1 MPYTYDFP
9 RALVTVDCLVL
20 NSNKQVLLIKRLN
33 DPFKDS
39 WALPGGFI
47 EMDET
52 LIDSAYRELKEETG
66 IENVDLIELA
76 TYGEPGR
83 DPRGRTMTI
92 LFGGILRNSDK
103 VIAGDDAK
111 EAKWFT
117 LDELP
122 DLAFDHKQIIEENKS
137 RLLNH

>member
-9 RALVTVDCLVL
+9 RALVTVDCLVI
-20 NSNKQVLLIKRLN
+20 NSQNQVLLIKRLN

-52 LIDSAYRELKEETG
+52 LIDSAYRELNEETG
-66 IENVDLIELA
+66 IKNIDLIELA
-76 TYGEPGR
+76 TYGSPGR
-83 DPRGRTMTI
+83 DPRGRTITI
-92 LFGGILRNSDK
+92 LFGGIFNNSDK

-111 EAKWFT
+111 EANWFA

-122 DLAFDHKQIIEENKS
+122 KLAFDHKQIIEENTSK
-137 RLLNH
+137 LLDH

>member
-1 MPYTYDFP
+1 M
-9 RALVTVDCLVL
+9 
-20 NSNKQVLLIKRLN
+20 N

-52 LIDSAYRELKEETG
+52 LIDSAYRELNEETG
-66 IENVDLIELA
+66 IKNIDLIELA
-76 TYGEPGR
+76 TYGSPGR
-83 DPRGRTMTI
+83 DPRGRTITI
-92 LFGGILRNSDK
+92 LFGGIFNNSDK

-111 EAKWFT
+111 EANWFA

-122 DLAFDHKQIIEENKS
+122 KLAFDHKQIIEENTSK
-137 RLLNH
+137 LLDH